1 MGATA
6 AIPPLPVEQLATTGV
21 RAVTAWLDGVLADAA
36 SRTAWFA
43 ELAGLIPGSAV
54 AATGDAVEVAV
65 GDAHFRIA
73 LRTQPGPSGRLR
85 LTPTVEVDLGSGANR
100 VQAIA
105 DLLETDLGGGP
116 TRALPRLAL
125 WAHLGRSEGGT
136 EPVVL
141 DLPAADPTPA
151 VRVEAVRVGL
161 ELDDARR
168 PVVVLAADRVQIGSH
183 GYPTLD
189 LTSTDALMDAAG
201 AAVEELVTALLAQL
215 GDAGQVVQLLVGLQ
229 PPPGQAA
236 RAHDHAGRPGS
247 RPPRV
252 RSRAT
257 GTPWSPTTPT
267 PCPRCSAWCATSS
280 PPTAPSPAPSSATAP
295 QRRRGGSASRPGS
308 SCRSRSTAP
317 SCGSPPWARPASTR
331 SARGARSSRATPAS
345 SWPPSTWPAATPR

>member
-1 MGATA
+1 M
-6 AIPPLPVEQLATTGV
+6 P
-21 RAVTAWLDGVLADAA
+21 D
-36 SRTAWFA
+36 
-43 ELAGLIPGSAV
+43 
-54 AATGDAVEVAV
+54 
-65 GDAHFRIA
+65 FRIA

-141 DLPAADPTPA
+141 DLPAAGPTPA

-215 GDAGQVVQLLVGLQ
+215 GGAGQVVQLLVGLQ
-229 PPPGQAA
+229 PPPGQAGVPTITLA
-236 RAHDHAGRPGS
+236 ALAHDPLAAVASYWHTLVTDHADAVPALLGVVRDVLAADGTVTGAILGDGNGS
-247 RPPRV
+247 VAVADPPRARV
-252 RSRAT
+252 RAA
-257 GTPWSPTTPT
+257 GPG
-267 PCPRCSAWCATSS
+267 
-280 PPTAPSPAPSSATAP
+280 
-295 QRRRGGSASRPGS
+295 RRRA
-308 SCRSRSTAP
+308 
-317 SCGSPPWARPASTR
+317 SCGSPRWARPASTR
-331 SARGARSSRATPAS
+331 SARGARSWRATPAS